1 MDTFWNYTLHHA
13 SSKFYFVGEL
23 ITIRT
28 TMHLTPLNSN
38 QQGASIMLTLA
49 TDISATTVYSLNVLV
64 PMKWYKV
71 FPLHEKRDVPS
82 GITPLP

>member
-1 MDTFWNYTLHHA
+1 MHVFFWGPYCQNFI
-13 SSKFYFVGEL
+13 SKL
-23 ITIRT
+23 
-28 TMHLTPLNSN
+28 
-38 QQGASIMLTLA
+38 MLTFA

-82 GITPLP
+82 GITPLPCVPLQISRKEMMIYHSINHKNPFT